1 MPAEFVKALPILQKI
16 RNSGYEAYFV
26 GGSVRDVLLHRQIH
40 DVDIATSAYPAET
53 KQIFEHTIDIGIAHG
68 TVLVLADG
76 DEYEVTTF
84 RTEDVYV
91 DYRRPSHV
99 NFVRQLSEDLL
110 RRDFTINAFALADDG
125 QVIDLHGGIADL
137 EAEIL
142 RAVGNPAERFNEDAL
157 RIMRGLRFAAV
168 LNFDLESKTFASMK
182 DHAHLLA
189 KISIE
194 RIFIELDK
202 LLTADYW
209 HKGFRD
215 LLAIEA
221 YPYLPDFSDQ
231 TALARLLA
239 LPSDFK
245 FTNSVQAWGYLAHQ
259 LGATD
264 GKFLLKKW
272 KVSREFSSAVSDF
285 LTAYHKRQQGDFSP
299 EDLYKLG
306 KSSLTLVEELF
317 AAQNLE
323 TNFEHIS
330 VLDSQLQIRSR
341 QAIAV
346 SAGQIMTAFGI
357 QPGPQI
363 GQLYHQIELE
373 IVKGQLKNTPQ
384 EIFNYVKR
392 NFERT

>member
-1 MPAEFVKALPILQKI
+1 MPAEFEKALPILQKI

-26 GGSVRDVLLHRQIH
+26 GGSVRDVLLNRQIH

-53 KQIFEHTIDIGIAHG
+53 KQIFEHTIDIGIEHG
-68 TVLVLADG
+68 TVLVLEAG
-76 DEYEVTTF
+76 GEYEVTTF

-125 QVIDLHGGIADL
+125 QVIDLHGGLADL
-137 EAEIL
+137 EAQIL

-168 LNFDLESKTFASMK
+168 LNFDLESTTFASMK
-182 DHAHLLA
+182 AHAHLLS

-202 LLTADYW
+202 LLTANFW
-209 HKGFRD
+209 QKGFRE

-221 YPYLPDFSDQ
+221 HPYLPGFSDK
-231 TALARLLA
+231 TALAQLLA
-239 LPSDFK
+239 LPADFK

-259 LGATD
+259 LGYPD

-272 KVSREFSSAVSDF
+272 KVSRDFSTAVSKF
-285 LTAYHKRQQGDFSP
+285 LTAYNNRLAGDFTP
-299 EDLYKLG
+299 EDLYHLG
-306 KSSLTLVEELF
+306 KSSLTLVEDLF
-317 AAQNLE
+317 AAQNLA

-330 VLDSQLQIRSR
+330 ALDRQLQIRAR
-341 QAIAV
+341 KDIAV
-346 SAGQIMTAFGI
+346 SAGQIMTAFDI

-363 GQLYHQIELE
+363 GQFYHQIELE
-373 IVKGQLKNTPQ
+373 IVKGQLANTPQ
-384 EIFNYVKR
+384 EIFNYVKGR
-392 NFERT
+392 L

>member
-1 MPAEFVKALPILQKI
+1 M
-16 RNSGYEAYFV
+16 
-26 GGSVRDVLLHRQIH
+26 RDVLLNRHIH

-53 KQIFEHTIDIGIAHG
+53 KQIFEHTIDIGIEHG
-68 TVLVLADG
+68 TVLVLENG
-76 DEYEVTTF
+76 GEYEVTTF

-125 QVIDLHGGIADL
+125 NVIDLHGGLVDL
-137 EAEIL
+137 EAQVL
-142 RAVGNPAERFNEDAL
+142 RAVGNPSERFNEDAL

-182 DHAHLLA
+182 EHANLLS

-202 LLTADYW
+202 LLTADFW
-209 HKGFRD
+209 QKGFRE

-221 YPYLPDFSDQ
+221 YPYLPGFTDK
-231 TALARLLA
+231 TALAHLLA
-239 LPSDFK
+239 LPAGFK
-245 FTNSVQAWGYLAHQ
+245 FTNSVQSWGYLAYQ
-259 LGATD
+259 LGYRD

-272 KVSREFSSAVSDF
+272 KVSRDFSTAVSKF
-285 LTAYHKRQQGDFSP
+285 LSAYDKRLKGDFSS
-299 EDLYKLG
+299 EDLYNLG
-306 KSSLTLVEELF
+306 KSSLTLVEEMF

-323 TNFEHIS
+323 TNFEQIS
-330 VLDSQLQIRSR
+330 ALDVQLQIRTR
-341 QAIAV
+341 KDIAV
-346 SAGQIMTAFGI
+346 SAGQIMTEFGI

-363 GQLYHQIELE
+363 GQLFHQIELE
-373 IVKGQLKNTPQ
+373 IVKGQLQNTPQ
-384 EIFNYVKR
+384 EIFNYVKGYHKHGD
-392 NFERT
+392 ND

>member
-26 GGSVRDVLLHRQIH
+26 GGSVRDVLLNRQIH
-40 DVDIATSAYPAET
+40 DVDLATSAYPAET

-68 TVLVLADG
+68 TVLVLEAG
-76 DEYEVTTF
+76 GEYEVTTF

-125 QVIDLHGGIADL
+125 EVIDLHDGLADL

-209 HKGFRD
+209 QKGFRE

-221 YPYLPDFSDQ
+221 HPYLPSFSNK
-231 TALARLLA
+231 TAFAQLLA

-259 LGATD
+259 LGYSD

-272 KVSREFSSAVSDF
+272 KVSRDFSSAVSKF
-285 LTAYHKRQQGDFSP
+285 LTAYNKRLTDHFSL
-299 EDLYKLG
+299 EDLYHLG
-306 KSSLTLVEELF
+306 KSSLIVVEEMF

-330 VLDSQLQIRSR
+330 ALDRQLQIRAR
-341 QAIAV
+341 KDIAV

-373 IVKGQLKNTPQ
+373 IVKGQLQNTKLH
-384 EIFNYVKR
+384 IFNYVKN
-392 NFERT
+392 NFKRT